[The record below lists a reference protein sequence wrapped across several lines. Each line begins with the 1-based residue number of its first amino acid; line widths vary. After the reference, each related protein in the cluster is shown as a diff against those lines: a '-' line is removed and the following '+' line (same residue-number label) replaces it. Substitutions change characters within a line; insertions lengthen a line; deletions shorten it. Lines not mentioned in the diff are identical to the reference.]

1 MISYHRLVRTF
12 PNTRQIIA
20 MFNHDLILNHI
31 NEIFGQ
37 DMHAKRVLSLANA
50 TLGVIESGSLAIH
63 AIGNGL
69 SLANGLERK
78 HAVKQV
84 DRLLTNTKL
93 NVWSLFDDWVPYVV
107 GERTEI
113 VVSMDWTE
121 FDADDHSTLVISLQ
135 TNHGRSTP
143 LLWKTHR
150 KSLLKGQRNA
160 HEKELLTKLKQT
172 LPEGIFVTVVAD
184 RGFGYMELFER
195 LEQELGFAYIIR
207 FKGNILVGYSGG
219 EQVPARDWLT
229 PTGRTRTLK
238 EVELTGQRQPVERV
252 YCCHKSGMKDAWFLA
267 SNRTDLSAAK
277 ALQLYG
283 QRWGIETSFRDIK
296 DYKFGMG
303 MGDVHIS
310 NPVRRDRLFLFSALA
325 IVLLTLLGKAGDSV
339 GLERTIKVNT
349 SKSRTYSFF
358 RQGVIYYQLLPKMK
372 EANAVLLM
380 DKFIYYLKQH
390 RLYTRTLGIIPIGL
404 NIRSVLSNLGYK
416 VTSPAPH
423 RQ

>member
-1 MISYHRLVRTF
+1 M
-12 PNTRQIIA
+12 
-20 MFNHDLILNHI
+20 LNHEMI
-31 NEIFGQ
+31 LDHIDDIFGQ

-78 HAVKQV
+78 YAVKQV

-93 NVWSLFDDWVPYVV
+93 NIWSLFDDWIPYVV

-135 TNHGRSTP
+135 TSHGRNTP

-150 KSLLKGQRNA
+150 KSLLKGLRNA
-160 HEKELLTKLKQT
+160 HEKELLTKLKQV
-172 LPEGIFVTVVAD
+172 LPDAVFVTVVAD
-184 RGFGYMELFER
+184 RGFGYMEMFER
-195 LEQELGFAYIIR
+195 LEQELGFAYVIR
-207 FKGNILVGYSGG
+207 FKSNILVGYPGM
-219 EQVPARDWLT
+219 EQVSARDWLT

-238 EVELTGQRQPVERV
+238 EVELTGQRQRVERV
-252 YCCHKSGMKDAWFLA
+252 YCCHKSSMKEPWFLA
-267 SNRTDLSAAK
+267 SNRVDLSAAK
-277 ALQLYG
+277 ALQLYS

-303 MGDVHIS
+303 MGQVRIS
-310 NPVRRDRLFLFSALA
+310 NPARRDRLFLFSALA

-349 SKSRTYSFF
+349 SKTRTYSFF

-372 EANAVLLM
+372 EANASLLM
-380 DKFIYYLKQH
+380 EKFTYYLRQH
-390 RLYTRTLGIIPIGL
+390 RLYTRTLGII
-404 NIRSVLSNLGYK
+404 
-416 VTSPAPH
+416 
-423 RQ
+423 

>member
-1 MISYHRLVRTF
+1 
-12 PNTRQIIA
+12 

-277 ALQLYG
+277 ALLQLYG

-390 RLYTRTLGIIPIGL
+390 RLYTRTLGII
-404 NIRSVLSNLGYK
+404 
-416 VTSPAPH
+416 
-423 RQ
+423 

>member
-1 MISYHRLVRTF
+1 
-12 PNTRQIIA
+12 

-31 NEIFGQ
+31 NEIFAQ

-93 NVWSLFDDWVPYVV
+93 NVCSLFDDWDPNVV

-390 RLYTRTLGIIPIGL
+390 RLYTRTLGII
-404 NIRSVLSNLGYK
+404 
-416 VTSPAPH
+416 
-423 RQ
+423 

>member
-1 MISYHRLVRTF
+1 MALHFRRVFSCSWAYVDGLGGSINPGLGIKRRSSHPAVNGGLV
-12 PNTRQIIA
+12 
-20 MFNHDLILNHI
+20 
-31 NEIFGQ
+31 
-37 DMHAKRVLSLANA
+37 
-50 TLGVIESGSLAIH
+50 
-63 AIGNGL
+63 NGYL

-195 LEQELGFAYIIR
+195 LEQELGFAYVIR
-207 FKGNILVGYSGG
+207 FKGNILVGYPGG

-238 EVELTGQRQPVERV
+238 QVELTGQRQPVERV
-252 YCCHKSGMKDAWFLA
+252 YCCRKSGMKDAWFLA

-303 MGDVHIS
+303 MGEVHIS

-372 EANAVLLM
+372 EANAVLLL

-390 RLYTRTLGIIPIGL
+390 RLYSRTLGII
-404 NIRSVLSNLGYK
+404 
-416 VTSPAPH
+416 
-423 RQ
+423 

>member
-1 MISYHRLVRTF
+1 
-12 PNTRQIIA
+12 

-150 KSLLKGQRNA
+150 TSLLKGQRNA

-229 PTGRTRTLK
+229 PNGRPRTLK

-372 EANAVLLM
+372 GANAVLLM

-390 RLYTRTLGIIPIGL
+390 RLYTRTLGII
-404 NIRSVLSNLGYK
+404 
-416 VTSPAPH
+416 
-423 RQ
+423 

>member
-1 MISYHRLVRTF
+1 
-12 PNTRQIIA
+12 
-20 MFNHDLILNHI
+20 
-31 NEIFGQ
+31 
-37 DMHAKRVLSLANA
+37 MHAKRVLSLANA

-63 AIGNGL
+63 AIGSGL

-195 LEQELGFAYIIR
+195 LEQELGFAYVIR
-207 FKGNILVGYSGG
+207 FKGNILVGYPGG

-238 EVELTGQRQPVERV
+238 QVELTGQRQPVERV
-252 YCCHKSGMKDAWFLA
+252 YCCRKSGMKDAWFLA

-303 MGDVHIS
+303 MGEVHIS

-372 EANAVLLM
+372 EANAVLLL

-390 RLYTRTLGIIPIGL
+390 RLYSRTLGII
-404 NIRSVLSNLGYK
+404 
-416 VTSPAPH
+416 
-423 RQ
+423 

>member
-1 MISYHRLVRTF
+1 
-12 PNTRQIIA
+12 

-184 RGFGYMELFER
+184 RGFGYMELFQR
-195 LEQELGFAYIIR
+195 LEQELGLAYIIR

-390 RLYTRTLGIIPIGL
+390 RLYTRTLGII
-404 NIRSVLSNLGYK
+404 
-416 VTSPAPH
+416 
-423 RQ
+423 

>member
-1 MISYHRLVRTF
+1 
-12 PNTRQIIA
+12 
-20 MFNHDLILNHI
+20 
-31 NEIFGQ
+31 
-37 DMHAKRVLSLANA
+37 
-50 TLGVIESGSLAIH
+50 
-63 AIGNGL
+63 
-69 SLANGLERK
+69 
-78 HAVKQV
+78 
-84 DRLLTNTKL
+84 
-93 NVWSLFDDWVPYVV
+93 
-107 GERTEI
+107 
-113 VVSMDWTE
+113 
-121 FDADDHSTLVISLQ
+121 
-135 TNHGRSTP
+135 
-143 LLWKTHR
+143 
-150 KSLLKGQRNA
+150 
-160 HEKELLTKLKQT
+160 
-172 LPEGIFVTVVAD
+172 
-184 RGFGYMELFER
+184 
-195 LEQELGFAYIIR
+195 
-207 FKGNILVGYSGG
+207 
-219 EQVPARDWLT
+219 RDWLT

-238 EVELTGQRQPVERV
+238 AVEITGQRQPVERV

-390 RLYTRTLGIIPIGL
+390 RLYTRTLGII
-404 NIRSVLSNLGYK
+404 
-416 VTSPAPH
+416 
-423 RQ
+423 

>member
-1 MISYHRLVRTF
+1 
-12 PNTRQIIA
+12 
-20 MFNHDLILNHI
+20 MFNHELILNHI
-31 NEIFGQ
+31 DDIFGQ

-63 AIGNGL
+63 AIGSGL

-195 LEQELGFAYIIR
+195 LEQELGFAYLIR
-207 FKGNILVGYSGG
+207 FKGNVLVGYPGV

-238 EVELTGQRQPVERV
+238 AVELTGQRQPVERV
-252 YCCHKSGMKDAWFLA
+252 YCCHKSGMKDAC
-267 SNRTDLSAAK
+267 
-277 ALQLYG
+277 
-283 QRWGIETSFRDIK
+283 
-296 DYKFGMG
+296 
-303 MGDVHIS
+303 
-310 NPVRRDRLFLFSALA
+310 LA
-325 IVLLTLLGKAGDSV
+325 I
-339 GLERTIKVNT
+339 
-349 SKSRTYSFF
+349 KSDHKRSLFY
-358 RQGVIYYQLLPKMK
+358 IYFNWL
-372 EANAVLLM
+372 
-380 DKFIYYLKQH
+380 
-390 RLYTRTLGIIPIGL
+390 
-404 NIRSVLSNLGYK
+404 
-416 VTSPAPH
+416 
-423 RQ
+423 